1 MPTSNQ
7 VPLPE
12 CVVRFDG
19 GIGAAMTVKMIAHN
33 ENKMMDS
40 LYMLMRGGME
50 FYSHL
55 PLKCNLQGLI

>member
-1 MPTSNQ
+1 M
-7 VPLPE
+7 PE

-55 PLKCNLQGLI
+55 PWKSNLQGLI